1 MNKVIYK
8 QNTGVLSVNQNILK
22 RSTISY
28 LVNEVIDESTEFSCC
43 YSRCN
48 GKYRFLVRV
57 KEVGGILK
65 LTPSTCSYKMKV
77 FVNSSDV
84 YKEDGS
90 IVLDL
95 SNMIVND
102 IAFELEIEKNQ
113 TILISRIVNGQT
125 NNLVIKVK

>member
-1 MNKVIYK
+1 
-8 QNTGVLSVNQNILK
+8 
-22 RSTISY
+22 
-28 LVNEVIDESTEFSCC
+28 
-43 YSRCN
+43 
-48 GKYRFLVRV
+48 
-57 KEVGGILK
+57 
-65 LTPSTCSYKMKV
+65 MKV

-84 YKEDGS
+84 YKENGS

-95 SNMIVND
+95 SNIIRND